1 MLPVSFTQEPV
12 ACLLLLRLR
21 QIYRD
26 IGDHRSM
33 MGLEKIP
40 FGVFKKRLLV
50 RISDTFP
57 TLCRRL
63 GMVWLSQ
70 VSQ

>member
-1 MLPVSFTQEPV
+1 MLPVSFTQALV

-26 IGDHRSM
+26 TGEHRSM
-33 MGLEKIP
+33 MGQGKIP
-40 FGVFKKRLLV
+40 FGVFKKGPLI

-63 GMVWLSQ
+63 DMVLLSLLSQ
-70 VSQ
+70 

>member
-1 MLPVSFTQEPV
+1 V

-26 IGDHRSM
+26 TGDHRSM
-33 MGLEKIP
+33 MGQGKIP
-40 FGVFKKRLLV
+40 FGVFKKGHLV
-50 RISDTFP
+50 RLSDMFP

-63 GMVWLSQ
+63 DMVLLSQ
-70 VSQ
+70 WSQ

>member
-1 MLPVSFTQEPV
+1 V
-12 ACLLLLRLR
+12 ACLSLLRPR

-26 IGDHRSM
+26 TGDRRSM
-33 MGLEKIP
+33 MGQGKIP
-40 FGVFKKRLLV
+40 FGVCKKGPLV

-63 GMVWLSQ
+63 GMV
-70 VSQ
+70 